1 MRAEAAEARLRAL
14 AGPSLEDTKPKLEIM
29 SSDTEDEN
37 ERSDDGIDEIPD
49 PHLSVDDRKREMDEM
64 DEEEKNGLRGG
75 WEDYITP
82 PSVYRPVTSTDS
94 SNSLESKPLAK
105 RPPAPQ
111 SSGPSKIRKLQHQ
124 DRPPSTVGSIK
135 GEHSSFPVES
145 SLSAVEQES
154 SPIVSPAALQVR
166 RELGKGNKDVF
177 PREDGQPGWRCRLCT
192 FINLMDHGR
201 CGT

>member
-1 MRAEAAEARLRAL
+1 
-14 AGPSLEDTKPKLEIM
+14 M
-29 SSDTEDEN
+29 SSDSEDEN
-37 ERSDDGIDEIPD
+37 ERGDDGIEEIPD

-75 WEDYITP
+75 WEDYITS

-94 SNSLESKPLAK
+94 SNSSESKPLAK

-124 DRPPSTVGSIK
+124 GAPPSTVGSIK
-135 GEHSSFPVES
+135 GGHSSVPGEL
-145 SLSAVEQES
+145 SLSAVEQGS
-154 SPIVSPAALQVR
+154 SPIVSPATPQVS
-166 RELGKGNKDVF
+166 RELGEGKDVF
-177 PREDGQPGWRCRLCT
+177 PREDGQPGWRCHLCT